1 MKEQHGSKARKARV
15 VVTSDNLPQGWL
27 EGEALNPVEFEEL
40 FQTHWERV
48 YGVLFRL
55 LGDQGEAEALA
66 LEVFWRLY
74 RQPPPGQARNLAGWL
89 YRVATN
95 LGFNAL
101 RAFKRR
107 TQYEERASDPS
118 LGHSL
123 QSDPVVAVEQADER
137 EQVRVVLRQ
146 MKPRSAQ
153 LLLLRYSGL
162 SYGEVATALD
172 LSPASIGTLLARAER
187 EFEERYRASYGD
199 GETHAPY

>member
-1 MKEQHGSKARKARV
+1 MA
-15 VVTSDNLPQGWL
+15 VTSDNLPQGRL
-27 EGEALNPVEFEEL
+27 GSQALSPVEFEEL
-40 FQTHWERV
+40 FQVHWERV

-74 RQPPPGQARNLAGWL
+74 CQPPPGQARNLAGWL
-89 YRVATN
+89 YRVAIN

-107 TQYEERASDPS
+107 SQYEERAGLSVEQSALSDPAAA
-118 LGHSL
+118 L
-123 QSDPVVAVEQADER
+123 EQADER
-137 EQVRVVLRQ
+137 EQVRAVLRQ
-146 MKPRSAQ
+146 MKPRSAE

-162 SYGEVATALD
+162 SYREVATALD

-187 EFEERYRASYGD
+187 EFEQRYRAIYGD
-199 GETHAPY
+199 GETHASD

>member
-1 MKEQHGSKARKARV
+1 MA
-15 VVTSDNLPQGWL
+15 VTADKLPQGWL
-27 EGEALNPVEFEEL
+27 GNEALCPVEFEEL
-40 FQTHWERV
+40 FEAHWERV

-74 RQPPPGQARNLAGWL
+74 CQPPPGRVHNLAGWL

-101 RAFKRR
+101 RAVKRR
-107 TQYEERASDPS
+107 SHYEERAGYLSVEHAS
-118 LGHSL
+118 LSN
-123 QSDPVVAVEQADER
+123 PVAILEQDDER
-137 EQVRVVLRQ
+137 EQVRAVLRQ
-146 MKPRSAQ
+146 MKPRSAH
-153 LLLLRYSGL
+153 LLLLRHSGL

-187 EFEERYRASYGD
+187 EFEQRYRAIYGD
-199 GETHAPY
+199 GETHASY

>member
-1 MKEQHGSKARKARV
+1 MA
-15 VVTSDNLPQGWL
+15 VTSDNLSDGRLASEAHAPA
-27 EGEALNPVEFEEL
+27 EFEAL
-40 FQTHWERV
+40 FQEHWERV

-95 LGFNAL
+95 LGFNTL
-101 RAFKRR
+101 RADKRR
-107 TQYEERASDPS
+107 SRYEERAGYLSVEHPVP
-118 LGHSL
+118 
-123 QSDPVVAVEQADER
+123 SDPVATLERADER
-137 EQVRVVLRQ
+137 EQVRAVLRQ

-153 LLLLRYSGL
+153 LLLLRHSGL

-187 EFEERYRASYGD
+187 EFEQRYRAIYGD
-199 GETHAPY
+199 GETHASY

>member
-1 MKEQHGSKARKARV
+1 MA
-15 VVTSDNLPQGWL
+15 VTSDNRAQGWL
-27 EGEALNPVEFEEL
+27 GSEALSPVEFEEL
-40 FQTHWERV
+40 FQAHWERV

-55 LGDQGEAEALA
+55 LGDQGEAETVA

-107 TQYEERASDPS
+107 SQYEESAGLSVEQSFLPDPAAA
-118 LGHSL
+118 L
-123 QSDPVVAVEQADER
+123 EQADER
-137 EQVRVVLRQ
+137 EQVRAVLRQ

-162 SYGEVATALD
+162 SYGEVAMALD

-187 EFEERYRASYGD
+187 EFEQRYRATYGD
-199 GETHAPY
+199 GETHASD